1 MRFNKLDLNLLVAL
15 DALLTDNSISRAAE
29 RVHLG
34 QSAMSNALARLRE
47 YFDDDLLVQVGRK
60 MEPTPRALSLKEP
73 VRDVLI
79 RVEAAVVTQPLFD
92 PKNSDREF
100 RLTVSDY
107 TNAVLLP
114 HVLESVHRQSSNIRF
129 QLLPQASNPKRAL
142 ENGDVDLMIIP
153 ELFASAD
160 HPSEQLFEE
169 RFCCLVWRE
178 SPLAHGKLTL
188 ERYLAHGHVVMEPP
202 NAQAYETK
210 LLTDKGIQR
219 RVEVTTF
226 SFATA
231 PRLIVGTSRIVSVHR
246 RLARQAEQEL
256 PVVARPLPVEIAP
269 MKQTM
274 QWHKYRSNDQGL
286 VWLRK
291 TIQQAVRVMDAG
303 SRFASKPPFK

>member
-15 DALLTDNSISRAAE
+15 DALLTENSISRAAE

-47 YFDDDLLVQVGRK
+47 YFDDELLVQVGRK
-60 MEPTPRALSLKEP
+60 MEPTPRAISLKEP

-92 PKNSDREF
+92 PANSDREF

-107 TNAVLLP
+107 TNAVLMP
-114 HVLESVHRQSSNIRF
+114 HVLQEVHRQSRKVRF
-129 QLLPQASNPKRAL
+129 QLLPQAVNPKRAL
-142 ENGDVDLMIIP
+142 ENGDADLMIIP
-153 ELFASAD
+153 ALFASTE
-160 HPSEQLFEE
+160 HPAEPLFTE
-169 RFCCLVWRE
+169 RFCSLVWRE

-188 ERYLAHGHVVMEPP
+188 ERYLAHGHVVMAPP
-202 NAQAYETK
+202 NAQGYETTV
-210 LLTDKGIQR
+210 LGERGIHR

-231 PRLIVGTSRIVSVHR
+231 PRLIVGTSRIVTLHR
-246 RLARQAEQEL
+246 RLARQAEHEL
-256 PVVARPLPVEIAP
+256 PVVARPMPVDIPP
-269 MKQTM
+269 MQQTM
-274 QWHKYRSNDQGL
+274 QWHKYRTNDQGL

-291 TIQQAVRVMDAG
+291 TIQQAVREMDAG
-303 SRFASKPPFK
+303 SRAVKP